1 MVTEKGV
8 TTVSFLLIQSAR
20 PSDSGRYS
28 CNPSNAQAKGIN
40 VHVLNGASHKVP
52 AGEERNSWEFPHAR
66 SPHWKWSVDGL
77 IIHSEENLIQ

>member
-20 PSDSGRYS
+20 PTDSGRYS

-40 VHVLNGASHKVP
+40 VHVLNGASL
-52 AGEERNSWEFPHAR
+52 RHATQ
-66 SPHWKWSVDGL
+66 SASG
-77 IIHSEENLIQ
+77 SGT